1 MSEQDEYLWAGYAVG
16 NGGAS
21 SEAPAV
27 TYATMPRQTVGNNPT
42 SPDGVITP
50 TPATD
55 PKDPFPFPDAPSFPL
70 SILETPKSRKRR
82 LDKQRAKARRAKA
95 S

>member
-1 MSEQDEYLWAGYAVG
+1 MSEQDKDLWGGYAVG
-16 NGGAS
+16 DGGAS

-27 TYATMPRQTVGNNPT
+27 ANATMPSPTGGNNPT

-55 PKDPFPFPDAPSFPL
+55 PKDPSPIPDAPAFP
-70 SILETPKSRKRR
+70 
-82 LDKQRAKARRAKA
+82 
-95 S
+95 